1 MEPSNDCRRVHD
13 GMEQAGFFRVGSTM
27 FRIRSSSDMS
37 RMVSRFSTVCC
48 NPNVLSNFA
57 GRDLEAFQAA
67 CVFSQCRQQLGKLSK
82 LVARTYMAERLS
94 KKHMQRVTIGR
105 KDGYLLWTYKPAND
119 DDTRLAFELRK
130 QLRSN
135 VDAVLPGL

>member
-13 GMEQAGFFRVGSTM
+13 GIGT
-27 FRIRSSSDMS
+27 SSIFSGGINDVPDS
-37 RMVSRFSTVCC
+37 IVVRHVSHGLSFLDSLLQPQRF
-48 NPNVLSNFA
+48 NFA
-57 GRDLEAFQAA
+57 GRDLEAFRAA
-67 CVFSQCRQQLGKLSK
+67 CVSSQCRQRLGKLSR
-82 LVARTYMAERLS
+82 LVARTYLAECLIG
-94 KKHMQRVTIGR
+94 KHMQRVTIGR

-130 QLRSN
+130 QLRSS